1 MKTQTKIHF
10 INFCRKLTVN
20 TLFFLIPLHL
30 LKIGL
35 NGWQIGTVVSFYGFA
50 PLIFSFP
57 IGWINDRLSIRRII
71 QGALLALCF
80 LFLLLVF
87 TQNFYILCLV
97 FLFLGIAN
105 NALDVST
112 NSLYYKDETS
122 MDLNRKY
129 GTLAFCLALGTAT
142 GTISGGT
149 LVYFADFRL
158 LFYVYAG
165 FLLVVLIL
173 ARNVGKEKFS
183 LVTLK
188 QYRLDLVNKKTI
200 LFSILIFTLALH
212 WGAEGTVYS
221 PFLKSYFNLND
232 LQLSLYISVSLFFLA
247 FSGLAIVFVRFNA
260 RLNQQIFLFA
270 LFLSGLGHILM
281 VNRNVYVSLFFRI
294 IHEIGDGLMGAL
306 IFLFISRLFQKES
319 IGGSSGILL
328 ALMTLGHMAGAQ
340 LFAPIGFK
348 LGLHLPFILSGLLLI
363 ANSVYGIVILKR
375 FLTENLCFLIFL
387 DFPPSGNN
395 QALQA

>member
-1 MKTQTKIHF
+1 
-10 INFCRKLTVN
+10 VN

-35 NGWQIGTVVSFYGFA
+35 NGWQIGAVVSFYGVA

-57 IGWINDRLSIRRII
+57 VGWINDRFSIRKII
-71 QGALLALCF
+71 QGTLLVLCF
-80 LFLLLVF
+80 LFLLLAF
-87 TQNFYILCLV
+87 TQNFYTLCLI
-97 FLFLGIAN
+97 FLILGIAN
-105 NALDVST
+105 NALDVSM

-122 MDLNRKY
+122 VDLNKKY
-129 GTLAFCLALGTAT
+129 GTLAFWLALGTAT

-149 LVYFADFRL
+149 LVHFANFRL
-158 LFYVYAG
+158 LFYVYAI
-165 FLLVVLIL
+165 FLLVVLIFV
-173 ARNVGKEKFS
+173 RNVGKEKFS

-188 QYRLDLVNKKTI
+188 QYRLDLINKKTI

-221 PFLKSYFNLND
+221 PFLKSYFDLND
-232 LQLSLYISVSLFFLA
+232 FQLSLYISISLFFLA

-260 RLNQQIFLFA
+260 RLNQHIFLFA

-281 VNRNVYVSLFFRI
+281 VNHNVYLSLFFRI

-328 ALMTLGHMAGAQ
+328 ALMTLGHMVGAQ
-340 LFAPIGFK
+340 LFASVGFK

-363 ANSVYGIVILKR
+363 ADSVYGI
-375 FLTENLCFLIFL
+375 FIFKKI
-387 DFPPSGNN
+387 SY
-395 QALQA
+395 